1 MSVHADSQTRWDTHT
16 KTVPRGRWPHRP
28 HTQIKTLILRDILIT
43 DAASK
48 STYRTCCRMSFS
60 LPSSEWPGSKE
71 LRRFPFAESL
81 RSFSHVRKGGLSQ
94 QQVWWAG
101 GQGEA
106 THAKETWL
114 LTFTLGTRPLIL
126 NFAETQRRFALSIS
140 ITVKHDLYLI
150 LFFFFFGH
158 ASQGSNSWQR
168 CNQSC
173 SSDNARSLTLW
184 ATEEFLYWI
193 LICHFIFLF
202 WGAALAAYGGS
213 QARGW
218 IGATAVGLHHGHSNT
233 GSEPHLHPKPQ
244 LMAMPDP

>member
-28 HTQIKTLILRDILIT
+28 HTPIKTLILRDILTT

-150 LFFFFFGH
+150 LFFFFF
-158 ASQGSNSWQR
+158 
-168 CNQSC
+168 
-173 SSDNARSLTLW
+173 
-184 ATEEFLYWI
+184 
-193 LICHFIFLF
+193 F
-202 WGAALAAYGGS
+202 WPRQPG
-213 QARGW
+213 
-218 IGATAVGLHHGHSNT
+218 I
-233 GSEPHLHPKPQ
+233 Q
-244 LMAMPDP
+244 LMAEVQSELQQWQCQILNTLSHRGILILNFNLPFYFSFLGGCTCSIWRFPG